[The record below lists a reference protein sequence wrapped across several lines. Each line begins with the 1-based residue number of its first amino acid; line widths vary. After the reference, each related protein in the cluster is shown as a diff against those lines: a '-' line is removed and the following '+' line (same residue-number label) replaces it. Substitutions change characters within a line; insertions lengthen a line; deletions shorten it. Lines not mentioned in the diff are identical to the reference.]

1 MYDGVSSCLLFVG
14 EIWCEESEGL
24 DGTLRLSAASYRV
37 IRDCISCGVNGVI
50 LSLTF

>member
-37 IRDCISCGVNGVI
+37 IRVFIFCRDN
-50 LSLTF
+50 